1 MIKQADEE
9 QGLLDIEILAVQIE
23 EDRKQKLYAQA
34 KHFRQALERT
44 KAQQYREFKE

>member
-23 EDRKQKLYAQA
+23 EDRKMKLYAQA
-34 KHFRQALERT
+34 KQFQEVL
-44 KAQQYREFKE
+44 